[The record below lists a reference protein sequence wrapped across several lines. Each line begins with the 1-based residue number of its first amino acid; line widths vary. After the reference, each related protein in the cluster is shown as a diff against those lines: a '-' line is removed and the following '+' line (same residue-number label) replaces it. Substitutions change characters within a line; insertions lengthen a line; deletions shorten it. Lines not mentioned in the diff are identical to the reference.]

1 MNKKNLRKLT
11 LIIELPVVTNEEV
24 NVETDATETER
35 ESRKSNRQRLK
46 PKWMTSGEFQVN
58 QFRLTNLTGKTD

>member
-1 MNKKNLRKLT
+1 MDT
-11 LIIELPVVTNEEV
+11 EEKTV
-24 NVETDATETER
+24 EHIDIHYQREANVETDATETQK